1 MAKNALDVEPPLGKL
16 RDFLTDLE
24 PGQPGK
30 IDLKKYGS
38 RIFVDVARIY
48 ALAAGV
54 HNTNSI
60 QRLRLASKR
69 LSIRDDEINAV
80 LEGLDFIQLL
90 RLQHQYLEG
99 EPGTQGDN
107 LINPDSLNEL
117 DRRIL
122 KESFR
127 QARKL
132 QTRLKLD
139 YQVN

>member
-1 MAKNALDVEPPLGKL
+1 
-16 RDFLTDLE
+16 
-24 PGQPGK
+24 
-30 IDLKKYGS
+30 
-38 RIFVDVARIY
+38 
-48 ALAAGV
+48 V

-60 QRLRLASKR
+60 QRLRLAAQR
-69 LSIRDDEINAV
+69 LSIRGEEINAV
-80 LEGLDFIQLL
+80 LEALNFIQLL

-99 EPGTQGDN
+99 EPGRQGDN
-107 LINPDSLNEL
+107 LINPETLNEL

-127 QARKL
+127 QARKI

>member
-1 MAKNALDVEPPLGKL
+1 MA
-16 RDFLTDLE
+16 
-24 PGQPGK
+24 
-30 IDLKKYGS
+30 S
-38 RIFVDVARIY
+38 
-48 ALAAGV
+48 GV

-60 QRLRLASKR
+60 QRLRLASQR
-69 LSIRDDEINAV
+69 LNIRGDEVNAI
-80 LEGLDFIQLL
+80 LDALNFIQLL

-99 EPGTQGDN
+99 EPGKQGDN
-107 LINPDSLNEL
+107 LIDPETLNEL

-127 QARKL
+127 QARKI

>member
-1 MAKNALDVEPPLGKL
+1 M
-16 RDFLTDLE
+16 
-24 PGQPGK
+24 
-30 IDLKKYGS
+30 
-38 RIFVDVARIY
+38 
-48 ALAAGV
+48 
-54 HNTNSI
+54 
-60 QRLRLASKR
+60 
-69 LSIRDDEINAV
+69 
-80 LEGLDFIQLL
+80 L